1 MLQGFIVLSC
11 LISISVNFSTFLVIG
26 KTSPVTYQVLGHL
39 KTCLVLAF
47 GYSLLRDPFSWRN
60 ILGIMVA
67 LVGMILYSYYCTQ
80 ENQAKAEEASGPN
93 QVFRAA
99 LCSLSNLVA
108 FCLINLYTGQWLYA
122 FHLTQNFIWLCIQR
136 KEAESDPLLNV
147 ENGTPT
153 LSELPLSKGTA
164 WEVDKDLHAWRIG
177 ITLALFYTWTSCVAR
192 KCMLGSRWRWNSRLV
207 SQHWDEFKES
217 FL

>member
-1 MLQGFIVLSC
+1 MLQVFIVLSC

-67 LVGMILYSYYCTQ
+67 LVGMILYSYFCTQ
-80 ENQAKAEEASGPN
+80 ENQAKADEASVPN

-99 LCSLSNLVA
+99 LCSPSNLVA
-108 FCLINLYTGQWLYA
+108 FCFINLYTEQWFYA
-122 FHLTQNFIWLCIQR
+122 FRLMSSIQR
-136 KEAESDPLLNV
+136 KEAESDPLLHV
-147 ENGTPT
+147 ETGTSK
-153 LSELPLSKGTA
+153 LSELPLSKGTT
-164 WEVDKDLHAWRIG
+164 WEVDKDLHA
-177 ITLALFYTWTSCVAR
+177 
-192 KCMLGSRWRWNSRLV
+192 
-207 SQHWDEFKES
+207 
-217 FL
+217 